1 MSKRAAAAFT
11 CVVLGIATAQ
21 TTHLRIS
28 VNLAQIDVKVTDS
41 KGNPVP
47 GLTADDFELR
57 VDGKAQKITHCDYIA
72 GAAPKAPDGNRQP
85 SPNVEK
91 PDLLRV
97 VPMRPADVRRTMVIF
112 VDDLS
117 HAAESIPA
125 IRAGVRKT
133 IERDVQPGDLTAI
146 IRASAGL
153 GALQDFTADK
163 NLLLAAA
170 DQIRWNPRGRGEAAA
185 YHVIGIDPMR
195 DENERGQDLER
206 TRAETFSVVVADS
219 LSRVIRGMGQLPG
232 RKALV
237 LLSDYMPL
245 GSGENIQ
252 TIAGKAPAATY
263 DFRNQITAS
272 MRGVVDQAA
281 RSGVVIYAVDTRG
294 LKSLNMTAADRYDPY
309 ALSVGR
315 GGTPLDSNPIWDRTA
330 PRRSEY
336 VRGQLGSEYLAS
348 ETGGFMT
355 YEANDIGHA
364 IERAYAD
371 LDGYYLLAFTPSEE
385 IFERTRIGAAEYRQ
399 IHLRVNKPGL
409 HIRYR
414 TGFYGVPDEES
425 TSAPARGGL
434 RLRSALDSP
443 FRSADISMD
452 LDCAVLTAAKDRA
465 FLHVLL
471 RIDPRKLSL
480 EGPLINRSAIVHLL
494 LRAYG
499 VSGAEMEGGIDQRM
513 RVSLNQEGY
522 DRAMKNGLVYAT
534 TIAVHKPGPYV
545 VRAALLDEARE
556 ELGTANQF
564 IMVPNVANGRLALSG
579 LLFASSLATKD
590 DVTPAAQPR
599 TVAPGEHASFA
610 FEVLNAAPKDALR
623 VRMRLLRDGQP
634 VWESAEAA
642 LDLRGKSVAGKML
655 ARGELPV
662 QAGTPAGEYLLQ
674 LEVIDSS
681 KTGKQPA
688 VATQWARVEVR

>member
-206 TRAETFSVVVADS
+206 TRA
-219 LSRVIRGMGQLPG
+219 
-232 RKALV
+232 
-237 LLSDYMPL
+237 
-245 GSGENIQ
+245 
-252 TIAGKAPAATY
+252 
-263 DFRNQITAS
+263 
-272 MRGVVDQAA
+272 
-281 RSGVVIYAVDTRG
+281 
-294 LKSLNMTAADRYDPY
+294 
-309 ALSVGR
+309 
-315 GGTPLDSNPIWDRTA
+315 
-330 PRRSEY
+330 
-336 VRGQLGSEYLAS
+336 
-348 ETGGFMT
+348 
-355 YEANDIGHA
+355 
-364 IERAYAD
+364 
-371 LDGYYLLAFTPSEE
+371 
-385 IFERTRIGAAEYRQ
+385 
-399 IHLRVNKPGL
+399 
-409 HIRYR
+409 
-414 TGFYGVPDEES
+414 
-425 TSAPARGGL
+425 
-434 RLRSALDSP
+434 
-443 FRSADISMD
+443 
-452 LDCAVLTAAKDRA
+452 
-465 FLHVLL
+465 
-471 RIDPRKLSL
+471 
-480 EGPLINRSAIVHLL
+480 
-494 LRAYG
+494 
-499 VSGAEMEGGIDQRM
+499 
-513 RVSLNQEGY
+513 
-522 DRAMKNGLVYAT
+522 
-534 TIAVHKPGPYV
+534 
-545 VRAALLDEARE
+545 
-556 ELGTANQF
+556 
-564 IMVPNVANGRLALSG
+564 
-579 LLFASSLATKD
+579 
-590 DVTPAAQPR
+590 
-599 TVAPGEHASFA
+599 
-610 FEVLNAAPKDALR
+610 
-623 VRMRLLRDGQP
+623 
-634 VWESAEAA
+634 
-642 LDLRGKSVAGKML
+642 
-655 ARGELPV
+655 
-662 QAGTPAGEYLLQ
+662 
-674 LEVIDSS
+674 
-681 KTGKQPA
+681 
-688 VATQWARVEVR
+688 